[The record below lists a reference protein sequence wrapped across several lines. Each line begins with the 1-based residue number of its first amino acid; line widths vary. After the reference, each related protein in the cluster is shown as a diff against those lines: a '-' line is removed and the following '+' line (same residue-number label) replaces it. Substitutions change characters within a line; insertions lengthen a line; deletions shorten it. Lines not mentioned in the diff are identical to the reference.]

1 MACGFANTGRGGQP
15 SFAGTTASGSRA
27 DSRPSRLPRNGEFD
41 TVGTAATGERID
53 CRRVIFAASRP
64 GGRYRRRHAEIGK
77 LAAIAAK
84 YGVTIEPPTPERWS
98 A

>member
-1 MACGFANTGRGGQP
+1 MR
-15 SFAGTTASGSRA
+15 
-27 DSRPSRLPRNGEFD
+27 RNGRDAPIPDLPVLTPEPGTGEVD
-41 TVGTAATGERID
+41 TVGTAATAERID
-53 CRRVIFAASRP
+53 HHGVIFAASWP

-98 A
+98 AC